1 MPPLVTS
8 IRPMPMVAVAVATA
22 VGLARLASSMV
33 RVGADV
39 YPEPGSTRSTA
50 VTTPL
55 ASIVAVAVA
64 IWPSGC
70 CGRENLTIGWFGYP
84 APPLVSVMLSTPP
97 LAVAAAGVVGEPPAK
112 VTAGA
117 VKPKPF
123 SSTAM
128 LVMTPLAST
137 AVAAASAVGVSPG
150 EVIATVGTEVYPDPG
165 EVMMIEVTAPVFGAT
180 VAVASAP
187 VPPPPLIVTTAS
199 VSVCGLLAQFGY
211 GPK

>member
-1 MPPLVTS
+1 
-8 IRPMPMVAVAVATA
+8 MPMVAVAVATA
-22 VGLARLASSMV
+22 VGLALLASSMV

-39 YPEPGSTRSTA
+39 YPEPGSTKSTA

-64 IWPSGC
+64 IWPFGC

-84 APPLVSVMLSTPP
+84 EPPLVSVMLSTPP
-97 LAVAAAGVVGEPPAK
+97 LAVAAAGVVGAGGAGKPPVM

-117 VKPKPF
+117 VKPKPV

-187 VPPPPLIVTTAS
+187 VPPPPLMVTTAS